1 MAVWAAEAKDRA
13 VAQRTSGLAGTDE
26 HFEYRVLT
34 GKVDFQMVHSIL
46 VNFDQ
51 YGDI

>member
-13 VAQRTSGLAGTDE
+13 VAQRASGLAGTDE